1 MSRKEHTSCT
11 THQKQLSPKF
21 SKSCLGL
28 LSAFRKVTVMIRSG
42 AKCGHVGSRVV
53 VQYKFNLTDRASAYL
68 GREKAVPGRQDVEQ
82 ARALLHLQPPASPPL
97 HHLLHLLTSPTKES
111 RV

>member
-1 MSRKEHTSCT
+1 
-11 THQKQLSPKF
+11 
-21 SKSCLGL
+21 
-28 LSAFRKVTVMIRSG
+28 MIRSG